1 MDGRCGGLCT
11 RGFAK
16 GAERFCSES
25 GLLAPLAGSPVTES
39 AIDALSLAA
48 LEDWEDETVYLSTGG
63 GFGPLTA
70 DAMRVLLS
78 PATQLVAARD
88 HGAGGELLA
97 RRLHGIALA
106 AGVSFGR
113 LRPLAKD
120 WNAQLTG

>member
-1 MDGRCGGLCT
+1 MDGRCRGLGT
-11 RGFAK
+11 RGSK
-16 GAERFCSES
+16 VLLRSGATGAARRI
-25 GLLAPLAGSPVTES
+25 AVTES

-70 DAMRVLLS
+70 NAIRVLLS
-78 PATQLVAARD
+78 PATRLVAATD
-88 HGAGGELLA
+88 QGAGGKLLA
-97 RRLHGIALA
+97 DRLHGIALA
-106 AGVSFGR
+106 AGVSFVR